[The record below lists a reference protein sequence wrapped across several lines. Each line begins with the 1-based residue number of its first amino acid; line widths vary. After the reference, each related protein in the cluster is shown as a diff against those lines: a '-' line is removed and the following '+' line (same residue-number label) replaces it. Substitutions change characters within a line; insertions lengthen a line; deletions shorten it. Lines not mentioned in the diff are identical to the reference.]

1 MFHNS
6 ERISDFPPLLL
17 KYDIIYNKRVK
28 IWIIFNWPKEIQNRR
43 MLEYNQ
49 PWRNVAMRRVREFL
63 KINYDCHL
71 GISRQIFHR
80 HFLQSKEN
88 SKLKL
93 TVHSPCLLTKVS
105 LIQFPMSGK
114 HSAILCQESSKSGC
128 LSSILP
134 PAVPHILPAF
144 ARPPRPSVPTCLLF
158 PISPP

>member
-1 MFHNS
+1 M
-6 ERISDFPPLLL
+6 
-17 KYDIIYNKRVK
+17 
-28 IWIIFNWPKEIQNRR
+28 
-43 MLEYNQ
+43 
-49 PWRNVAMRRVREFL
+49 REFL

-71 GISRQIFHR
+71 GISRQIFHH

-134 PAVPHILPAF
+134 PGAPHILPAF
-144 ARPPRPSVPTCLLF
+144 ARPPRPSVPTLPSIPSVTALTQHLPLPCELPPCLSTVIHGSQFPSTCKQHPAFLF
-158 PISPP
+158 SRLR